1 MAKKL
6 NRKKQLRN
14 QIRRHESLASTVVS
28 APRPVAVNQSPTST
42 KAKPQ
47 TFSKGEN
54 TKPRTAVNEDLA
66 QKAHT
71 LEAFKALP
79 QVADIRPNL
88 VETLYKAGLNSVHA
102 FENWTEK
109 EVLALKGIGKATV
122 EKLKINGVSF
132 KVE

>member
-14 QIRRHESLASTVVS
+14 QIRRHENLASTVVS
-28 APRPVAVNQSPTST
+28 TPRSTGVGQAPAAQTR
-42 KAKPQ
+42 PQ

-79 QVADIRPNL
+79 QVADIRSNL
-88 VETLYKAGLNSVHA
+88 VETLYQAGLTSAHA

-109 EVLALKGIGKATV
+109 EILALKGIGKATV
-122 EKLKINGVSF
+122 DKLKANGVTF
-132 KVE
+132 KAD

>member
-14 QIRRHESLASTVVS
+14 QIRRHESLASTVVPTS
-28 APRPVAVNQSPTST
+28 RPVVASQSPTSPQ
-42 KAKPQ
+42 AKPQ

-71 LEAFKALP
+71 LETFKDLP

-88 VETLYKAGLNSVHA
+88 VETLYKAGLTSAHA
-102 FENWTEK
+102 FEKWTEK
-109 EVLALKGIGKATV
+109 EVLALKGIGKTTV
-122 EKLKINGVSF
+122 EKLKANGVSF
-132 KVE
+132 KAG